1 MPTRTWRGNTYRFT
15 VTSATAAA
23 GDTYT
28 NNGQTFT
35 VTDSITAGTVLYCTG
50 TGAPSAAPGN
60 LVRVTGAGTNPIAYS
75 AFTSPNTNWGTTTNW
90 LENAIPTTADDVIFD
105 ANSGNCN
112 LNVNGVCRSF
122 DANTY
127 GAKTWSLNSNSINVG
142 TGIFRLGTGMIVTG
156 NGTFIRNTNVAGT
169 MTMTSNG
176 VVWPGNVTFAIN
188 ATGMSW
194 ADNWT
199 ILGNFLFG
207 GFASVTGTATIT
219 IGGSLTNA
227 GGVSASPNSTATY
240 VLNGTGT
247 LDGNFTMLIVINTSG
262 IITLPTS
269 LRPGTLNYITAGNVI
284 VNPGHT
290 YIMRD
295 GSSHLTD
302 RTSTGGSK
310 INFFNLTGFQSGTV
324 TLLSNLTVTNNYT
337 NNVNVAFA
345 GGFTIFIAGNLLSN
359 GFILNP
365 SLTKTTLELNGPTSS
380 TVQSTAVPAA
390 IYTNLII
397 NKSAGATVTFLS
409 NILFGDATFPNS
421 ILQLTAGFVNPGSFT
436 ITTNA
441 SCVINNMTL
450 NNLTVGATVTQNTA
464 NTINGTLLVNIS
476 TTFAGTAGWTCG
488 TLICTTT
495 TASRTI
501 TLQNSVTYRTTTGV
515 QLVGTTANTITMIS
529 NNASIR
535 AIWTLDYGATQNIIY
550 VNGTRIDSSLGQTI
564 WTFGGLI
571 STTPLGA
578 ETLNWRTGTRPGTIA
593 YVFLN

>member
-35 VTDSITAGTVLYCTG
+35 VTDSITAGTILYCTG

-60 LVRVTGAGTNPIAYS
+60 LVRATGAGTNPIAYS
-75 AFTSPNTNWGTTTNW
+75 AFTSPNTNWGTATNW
-90 LENAIPTTADDVIFD
+90 LENAVPTSADDVIFN

-112 LNVNGVCRSF
+112 LNVNGTCLSF

-156 NGTFIRNTNVAGT
+156 NGTFVRNTNVAGT

-176 VVWPGNVTFAIN
+176 VVWPGNVSFALN
-188 ATGMSW
+188 AAGMAW

-199 ILGNFLFG
+199 ILGNFLFNG
-207 GFASVTGTATIT
+207 NANVTGTATIS
-219 IGGSLTNA
+219 IAGSLTNTS
-227 GGVSASPNSTATY
+227 GSPSSTATY

-247 LDGNFTMLIVINTSG
+247 LDGLLTLNIVINTSG
-262 IITLPTS
+262 VITLPTS
-269 LRPGTLNYITAGNVI
+269 LRPLSLNYITAGNVI

-290 YIMRD
+290 YIIRD
-295 GSSHLTD
+295 SSSHLTD

-337 NNVNVAFA
+337 NNVNVTFA
-345 GGFTIFIAGNLLSN
+345 GGFTIFIAGNLSSV
-359 GFILNP
+359 GFIFNP
-365 SLTKTTLELNGPTSS
+365 SSTKTTLELNGPTSS
-380 TVQSTAVPAA
+380 TVQQTASPPA

-409 NILFGDATFPNS
+409 NFLFGDSTFSNS
-421 ILQLTAGFVNPGSFT
+421 ILQLTAGFVNPGAFT

-450 NNLTVGATVTQNTA
+450 NNLTITAGHTVTQNTL
-464 NTINGTLLVNIS
+464 NTINSILQLNGNA
-476 TTFAGTAGWTCG
+476 TFTGTAGWTCASLVMTAAG
-488 TLICTTT
+488 TF
-495 TASRTI
+495 TI
-501 TLQNSVTYRTTTGV
+501 TLQNGVTYTTTTAV
-515 QLVGTTANTITMIS
+515 QLTGATDTARYTMIS
-529 NNASIR
+529 NSVSVR
-535 AIWTLDYGATQNIIY
+535 AIWTVGNTATQAITY
-550 VNGTRIDSSLGQTI
+550 VNGTRIDSSLGATV
-564 WTFGGLI
+564 WTLGTV
-571 STTPLGA
+571 STTAPA
-578 ETLNWRTGTRPGTIA
+578 TLNWNNGSQPSTVGYTF
-593 YVFLN
+593 VN